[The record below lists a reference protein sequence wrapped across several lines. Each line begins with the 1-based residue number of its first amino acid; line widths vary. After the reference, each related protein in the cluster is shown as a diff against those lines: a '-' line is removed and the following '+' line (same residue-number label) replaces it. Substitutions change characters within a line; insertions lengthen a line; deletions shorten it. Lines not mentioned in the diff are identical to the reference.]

1 MVRTRTHT
9 HTPIRDIKL
18 GDAVWNGTEFTD
30 VFMLARADEQA
41 EAIFVTIDELRLTPG
56 HLVVRCKI
64 MASGQLQDELIPA
77 GKIRVGDKIR
87 DSNGAWKALASV
99 TPPTFGDGGTF
110 APLTMSGKIA
120 VDGIVSSTH
129 PKAYVA
135 LVSSR
140 EDLPLVLHRATLAG
154 ESLLTVFVADSDDDL
169 DAFASSGRVEI
180 EEIELPD

>member
-1 MVRTRTHT
+1 M
-9 HTPIRDIKL
+9 PKDL
-18 GDAVWNGTEFTD
+18 N
-30 VFMLARADEQA
+30 
-41 EAIFVTIDELRLTPG
+41 
-56 HLVVRCKI
+56 
-64 MASGQLQDELIPA
+64 
-77 GKIRVGDKIR
+77 
-87 DSNGAWKALASV
+87 ASV
-99 TPPTFGDGGTF
+99 TDG
-110 APLTMSGKIA
+110 LVA

-180 EEIELPD
+180 EEIEPRHKYLLKITPKSLDAKVRETCYLASPDDKEKSLRNFPIYAWIR